1 MANPVKTVQER
12 KTSFSYVDVTV
23 WPLHPARLVFR
34 ALALALCRPGARTSN
49 PQKPPRVAGHEWKDA
64 ECLPAGRAAQK
75 GPVSALLA
83 NSIQDTPV
91 SARTVLPLPKLAASR
106 QPDTMSAALPVLRAP
121 ARKTAP
127 GAGSVPSNCSR
138 QAVQAESFR
147 RTS

>member
-12 KTSFSYVDVTV
+12 KTSFSCADVTA

-34 ALALALCRPGARTSN
+34 ALALAPCPPGARTSN
-49 PQKPPRVAGHEWKDA
+49 PLKPPRVEGHEWKDE

-83 NSIQDTPV
+83 NSMQDTPV
-91 SARTVLPLPKLAASR
+91 SARTVLPPPKPAASR
-106 QPDTMSAALPVLRAP
+106 QPDTMSAPLPVLRAP

-147 RTS
+147 QAS

>member
-12 KTSFSYVDVTV
+12 KTSFSYAGVTV

-34 ALALALCRPGARTSN
+34 ALALVPCLPGARTSN

-64 ECLPAGRAAQK
+64 EFLPAGRDAQR
-75 GPVSALLA
+75 GLVSALLA

-91 SARTVLPLPKLAASR
+91 SARTVLPPPMLAASR
-106 QPDTMSAALPVLRAP
+106 QPDTMSAPLPVLRAP
-121 ARKTAP
+121 ARKTAR
-127 GAGSVPSNCSR
+127 GAGSVPWSYLR
-138 QAVQAESFR
+138 QARRAESFR